1 MLEMLGQGCRLSSWL
16 VTLDFR
22 GDVLLESTDIGFS
35 TWLKVIVGQ
44 GGQKGSHLGAKD
56 RGPGLVSNFRGEEL
70 GRKYQ
75 KNSLLQ
81 FSLPSSLF
89 GRDRLS
95 PLVVRE
101 AEVLSSKH
109 SEHSLTCVTGH
120 TSPPR
125 PPQRPAP
132 HPRAA

>member
-1 MLEMLGQGCRLSSWL
+1 M
-16 VTLDFR
+16 TLDFQ

-44 GGQKGSHLGAKD
+44 GGQKGSHLGAKY

-89 GRDRLS
+89 GRDCLS
-95 PLVVRE
+95 PFVVRE

-109 SEHSLTCVTGH
+109 SELGRAGICTP
-120 TSPPR
+120 SPV
-125 PPQRPAP
+125 
-132 HPRAA
+132 